1 MRSPAVLLAGVTL
14 LAVLLQASR
23 LPMRWNQIS
32 FAYAA
37 YFGEYLWLVGENGW
51 HTALTTF
58 VGIHPPGYSL
68 IFAAMAAAGASPLVW
83 HGVSGLFSVAA
94 VPALAATS
102 RLCWAQRGD
111 AAKLG
116 LAAALLL
123 AVSPH
128 RNAYGLEVNNYPL
141 LVLATCLQL
150 LAFAHFA
157 RSHREPAAEQRGRSR
172 ALLWLGLATALA
184 LWTHGLAIALPAA
197 QLLTLAA
204 LPEGRALLR
213 PLGRG
218 LAITA
223 LLCLPLLPGLL
234 AVATGE
240 GINASQSPGA
250 ALASLTE
257 LLPGRYGSSRAA
269 WAVAALAG
277 LGVLRI
283 RRLPADEQLVPLSWL
298 AHAFVSTALIAALIC
313 LGVASPVQ
321 LPYYLAPLPCLLL
334 LASCSL
340 LPGPKDLR
348 DPADIGLLFRVVT
361 PERAAL
367 GVLVLATLV
376 NAAALLGDW
385 HEARTIRSHAAQ
397 DYPLVAS
404 GTSQWQA
411 GATLALIQFPQYMD
425 DDKDAIDPIYPL
437 LPLSERLW
445 FDDPGVDGM
454 VPFDP
459 FFGQPV
465 RYADDRWL
473 YTFTSVS
480 EEHLGLLA
488 DKVLGDGKGLIV
500 AAYGCSFSTA
510 ETEAL
515 ERWALGRGGEGQRN
529 GDEALWLWPEA
540 GRAR

>member
-1 MRSPAVLLAGVTL
+1 
-14 LAVLLQASR
+14 
-23 LPMRWNQIS
+23 MRWNQIS

-37 YFGEYLWLVGENGW
+37 YYGEYLWFVGENGW

-102 RLCWAQRGD
+102 RSCWAGRSD
-111 AAKLG
+111 AATLS
-116 LAAALLL
+116 LATALLL
-123 AVSPH
+123 AISPH

-141 LVLATCLQL
+141 LVLTTCLQL

-157 RSHREPAAEQRGRSR
+157 GLHRTPDDEQPRRNR
-172 ALLWLGLATALA
+172 AVLWLGLATAMA
-184 LWTHGLAIALPAA
+184 LWTHGLSLALPAA
-197 QLLTLAA
+197 QLLTLAT

-213 PLGRG
+213 GFGKG
-218 LAITA
+218 LAIA
-223 LLCLPLLPGLL
+223 AVLCLPLLPGML

-240 GINASQSPGA
+240 GINSSQGPEA
-250 ALASLTE
+250 ALRSLTE
-257 LLPGRYGSSRAA
+257 LLPGRYGSYGGG
-269 WAVAALAG
+269 WAVASLAG
-277 LGVLRI
+277 LGVARI
-283 RRLPADEQLVPLSWL
+283 RRLAAGDRLVPLSWL
-298 AHAFVSTALIAALIC
+298 AHVVVATVLIAALIS

-321 LPYYLAPLPCLLL
+321 LPYYLAPLPCVLL
-334 LASCSL
+334 LAACAL
-340 LPGPKDLR
+340 LPGPKDSR
-348 DPADIGLLFRVVT
+348 DPADIGLLFRIVT

-376 NAAALLGDW
+376 NAGALLGDW
-385 HEARTIRSHAAQ
+385 HEARTIRSHAASN
-397 DYPLVAS
+397 YPLVAN
-404 GTSQWQA
+404 GISQWQE

-437 LPLSERLW
+437 LPLTERLW

-465 RYADDRWL
+465 RYANDRWL

-480 EEHLGLLA
+480 VEHLDALA
-488 DKVLGDGKGLIV
+488 DKVLGDGNRLII
-500 AAYGCSFSTA
+500 AAYGCSYSAA
-510 ETEAL
+510 ETTAL
-515 ERWALGRGGEGQRN
+515 ARWAMGRRGSEQRGRDEG
-529 GDEALWLWPEA
+529 LWLWPEA
-540 GRAR
+540 ERAR